1 MGTKSNRC
9 CQCSYNKSCPS
20 VHSCTEQAL
29 SDLMKLLDS
38 NPDLY
43 KSVLKK
49 RRREEK
55 EEEGL
60 MSYFKV
66 ASLCSSSKQ
75 AHVSLYR

>member
-1 MGTKSNRC
+1 MGTKSNL
-9 CQCSYNKSCPS
+9 CQCSNINCPS

-29 SDLMKLLDS
+29 DDLMKLLDS

-49 RRREEK
+49 RRKEEK

-60 MSYFKV
+60 MAYFKV
-66 ASLCSSSKQ
+66 AVPCGSSTLT
-75 AHVSLYR
+75 HLSLYR

>member
-1 MGTKSNRC
+1 
-9 CQCSYNKSCPS
+9 
-20 VHSCTEQAL
+20 
-29 SDLMKLLDS
+29 MKLLDS

-66 ASLCSSSKQ
+66 ASSLVVQQHK
-75 AHVSLYR
+75 HVSLYR